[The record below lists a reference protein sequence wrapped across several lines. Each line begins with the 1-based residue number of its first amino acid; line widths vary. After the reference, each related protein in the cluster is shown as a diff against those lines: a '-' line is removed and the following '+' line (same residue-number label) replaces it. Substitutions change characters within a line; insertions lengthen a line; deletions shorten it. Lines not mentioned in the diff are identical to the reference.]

1 MEARGAEANQ
11 TLHGV
16 DPMTCIRCT
25 FRIPTSSHGKPG
37 IQPDA
42 VICREARPM
51 PVEVSANHTN
61 IKIVNFV
68 MFYFA
73 IKIKG
78 LFLVIYVANQLCPR
92 RLAETSWH
100 DS

>member
-1 MEARGAEANQ
+1 MGARGAEANQ
-11 TLHGV
+11 TPHGV

-25 FRIPTSSHGKPG
+25 LRIPTSSHGKPS

-51 PVEVSANHTN
+51 PVEASADHNN
-61 IKIVNFV
+61 VKIVKFV

-78 LFLVIYVANQLCPR
+78 LFLVFYVANRLCSSR
-92 RLAETSWH
+92 FAETSWH